1 MECCWSLSIASRH
14 RGRVP
19 GSERQADRAK
29 AGRPLGAQSPQAHHA
44 SLVPLGRLL
53 QEAYVGSLQRWDWKW
68 FCTLTFRH
76 DVHPEAIAKRFDGFA
91 ARINRGLYG
100 PRW

>member
-1 MECCWSLSIASRH
+1 
-14 RGRVP
+14 
-19 GSERQADRAK
+19 
-29 AGRPLGAQSPQAHHA
+29 
-44 SLVPLGRLL
+44 
-53 QEAYVGSLQRWDWKW
+53 
-68 FCTLTFRH
+68 LTFRH